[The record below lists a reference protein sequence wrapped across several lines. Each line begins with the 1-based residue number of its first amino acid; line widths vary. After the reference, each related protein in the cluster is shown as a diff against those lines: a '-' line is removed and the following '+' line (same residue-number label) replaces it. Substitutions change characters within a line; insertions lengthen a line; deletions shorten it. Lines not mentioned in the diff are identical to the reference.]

1 MSDDY
6 ELTFGELLEKY
17 GSCTVYHW
25 NPQAL
30 GTELY

>member
-1 MSDDY
+1 MSDDS